1 MRGNGTRSAGR
12 LFCILRWRKTLLVES
27 ISIISRLQDFLAAS
41 AFGESRSMFVWGS
54 DLTVI
59 KVRGTLD
66 TVQNFFLFFLRC
78 DSCFIGPLSLL
89 RKSRLGKLSGTHL
102 LVLLDPHPLPQ
113 TLSILTGSPSQ
124 SLFPTLYFG
133 STGMS
138 AQAL

>member
-41 AFGESRSMFVWGS
+41 AFGESRSMLVWGS

-66 TVQNFFLFFLRC
+66 TVQNFFLVFLRC